1 MLMRIRHET
10 IYRYSEPAKA
20 AVQKLLVTPRNYNG
34 QHVVNWRIEVDRD
47 CRLRQ
52 SEDAFGNVLH
62 CFTADGPFESLTT
75 LVEGE
80 VETFDTAGVVSDAI
94 ERFPAELF
102 LRETALTAAD
112 TNLRDFARAAT
123 EQERTILDR
132 LHALTAALHGA
143 MEFDSAATQVVTSAA
158 QAFMHKKGV
167 CQDFAHIFVA
177 CARTLEIP
185 ARYVSGYFKRS
196 DGQDAQ
202 AAGHAWAEAY
212 VEGLGWVGFDPAH
225 KMSPNEAF
233 VRIAVALDYLGA
245 APIRGARTA
254 GGEEVMEVRLRVAM
268 ARAQSQS

>member
-1 MLMRIRHET
+1 MLMQIRHET

-52 SEDAFGNVLH
+52 SEDAFGNILH
-62 CFTADGPFESLTT
+62 CFTADGPFKSLTT

-80 VETFDTAGVVSDAI
+80 IETFDTAGVVSGAI

-112 TNLRDFARAAT
+112 ANLRDFAQAAT
-123 EQERTILDR
+123 AQETATLDK

-143 MEFDSAATQVVTSAA
+143 MGFNSASTQVVTTAA
-158 QAFMHKKGV
+158 QAFTQKKGV

-185 ARYVSGYFKRS
+185 GRYVSGYFRRS
-196 DGQDAQ
+196 DNQDAQ
-202 AAGHAWAEAY
+202 TAGHAWAEAY
-212 VEGLGWVGFDPAH
+212 VDGLGWVGFDPAH
-225 KMSPNEAF
+225 KMSPNEAY
-233 VRIAVALDYLGA
+233 VRVAVALDYLGA